1 MENGKMSN
9 CACMHTC
16 TCNNN
21 GTVDYD
27 TGMNYPDHN
36 NNSMYPT
43 NSGNNH
49 RYQVNSNYNNSAYTN
64 DMNSGSYSNSVY
76 NDDMNSGSYNNSV
89 YNDDMNSGGYNNS
102 VYTND
107 MNSGSYSN
115 SVYNDDMNSGSY
127 NNSVYTNGMNSG
139 SYNNSAYNNDMNI
152 SSVPNDGYVEVVEDP
167 VITNNDNGYAYD
179 ANIGYSNP
187 NWMSKIPG
195 NKKISEL
202 SIPGTHGSIAL
213 HGASFIDENITRNQR
228 MSITTQLNSGI
239 RYLDIRARRTGI
251 AFAMH
256 HGMVYQQK
264 MFGDILNEMTAFL
277 RQNSG
282 ETILMRL
289 KEEHDAESGSLS
301 FEEILTRYWNNYQ
314 QYFWQPSGS
323 QNPTLN
329 EVRGKVV
336 VLQDFSASRSFGIS
350 YGNLNKQDNY
360 NVSKSPD
367 SMYAKWTAV
376 GNHLKAA
383 DASNKQSIYLNY
395 LSGTQGQGA
404 ITGGGYPWFVAS
416 GYRGRGTNDGKEMIQ
431 EHRTDRWP
439 DFPRGY
445 YGQVFYGGMNLLT
458 TQYIQQWPIAHAGII
473 AADFPGRGLI
483 DRVIRLNDR
492 FLNETVRYITPKGS
506 SGLRIGF
513 GGDVY
518 LRNHYVVRLNG
529 IYIGEVNNGQPYY
542 SYWDRTDV
550 GHDLRFE
557 GLPLFTG
564 DKVDVFVKNG
574 DNLMLLKSQILS
586 VDEQEGEEIRVPN
599 GHYRIQSALKNTSVV
614 DMNLNGNNIYLWDY
628 VKQLN
633 AEFTLQYDEAKKSYV
648 IWNRFNPTLV
658 MAWNAVPDS
667 INVFGTPFD
676 ATKDEHYWKV
686 KRAGNGYVY
695 LENLKNGNV
704 LDVIGGGTSNG
715 TNISVWGVVPGAMNQ
730 KLKLVQKR
738 EIKRASIVSQRGP
751 QPGQKNRSSGN
762 FSLGSVQSQQV
773 RVMVRDA
780 NRQEAYISFRV
791 MYDKSGDT
799 DPTIWSNVRNGS
811 IVTVPSGASSGKLYI
826 ANPNGAN
833 SNFTVEFYT
842 LEN

>member
-1 MENGKMSN
+1 MSFIHVNSKIIMQECDNDMENGK
-9 CACMHTC
+9 T
-16 TCNNN
+16 
-21 GTVDYD
+21 
-27 TGMNYPDHN
+27 
-36 NNSMYPT
+36 
-43 NSGNNH
+43 
-49 RYQVNSNYNNSAYTN
+49 RNYNNSPYPDDNMNTGNYNNSPYLDDSMNTGIYNNSPYTN
-64 DMNSGSYSNSVY
+64 DSINTEIYNSMNV
-76 NDDMNSGSYNNSV
+76 
-89 YNDDMNSGGYNNS
+89 
-102 VYTND
+102 
-107 MNSGSYSN
+107 
-115 SVYNDDMNSGSY
+115 
-127 NNSVYTNGMNSG
+127 
-139 SYNNSAYNNDMNI
+139 
-152 SSVPNDGYVEVVEDP
+152 SSVPNGGYVEFWEGP
-167 VITNNDNGYAYD
+167 IITSNDQGYAYD

-239 RYLDIRARRTGI
+239 RYLDIRARRTGNS
-251 AFAMH
+251 FAMH
-256 HGMVYQQK
+256 HGIVYQQK

-277 RQNSG
+277 NQNPN

-289 KEEHDAESGSLS
+289 KEDYEAESGSLS
-301 FEEILTRYWNNYQ
+301 FEEIMTRYWNNYQ

-329 EVRGKVV
+329 EVRGKIV

-350 YGNLNKQDNY
+350 YGSLNKQDNY

-367 SMYAKWTAV
+367 SMYAKWTAI
-376 GNHLKAA
+376 GNHMKAA

-395 LSGTQGQGA
+395 LSGTQGGGA

-416 GYRGRGTNDGKEMIQ
+416 GNRGRGTNDGTEMIQ
-431 EHRTDRWP
+431 ENRTDRWP

-458 TQYIQQWPIAHAGII
+458 TQYIQQWPIRHTGII

-483 DRVIRLNDR
+483 DRVIRLNEK
-492 FLNETVRYITPKGS
+492 FLNETVRYIMPKGS

-518 LRNHYVVRLNG
+518 LRNHYIVYRNG
-529 IYIGEVNNGQPYY
+529 QYIGEVNNGQPYY
-542 SYWDRTDV
+542 GYWDRTDV

-557 GLPLFTG
+557 GLTLFTG
-564 DKVDVFVKNG
+564 DKIEVFLKNG
-574 DNLMLLKSQILS
+574 ARVKSEILA
-586 VDEQEGEEIRVPN
+586 VDEQEGEEIRVPDGN
-599 GHYRIQSALKNTSVV
+599 YTIQSALKNNSVV
-614 DMNLNGNNIYLWDY
+614 DMSLNGNNIHLWNY
-628 VKQLN
+628 QKQLN
-633 AEFTLQYDEAKKSYV
+633 AEFTLQYDERKKAYR

-658 MAWNAVPDS
+658 MAWNATPGS
-667 INVFGTPFD
+667 INVFGTPFYLN
-676 ATKDEHYWKV
+676 KDEHYWKV

-695 LENLKNGNV
+695 LENIKNGHV
-704 LDVIGGGTSNG
+704 LDVQAGGTSDG
-715 TNISVWGVVPGAMNQ
+715 TNLNVWPLNHLNQ
-730 KLKLVQKR
+730 QKFKLVQRKETKR
-738 EIKRASIVSQRGP
+738 GSIISQPSP
-751 QPGQKNRSSGN
+751 QSGQKNRSSGN
-762 FSLGSVQSQQV
+762 FSLGSIQNQQV
-773 RVMVRDA
+773 RVILRDA
-780 NRQEAYISFRV
+780 NGREAYISFRV
-791 MYDKSGDT
+791 MYDKSADT

-811 IVTVPSGASSGKLYI
+811 IVTVPSGASSGNLYI

>member
-1 MENGKMSN
+1 
-9 CACMHTC
+9 
-16 TCNNN
+16 
-21 GTVDYD
+21 
-27 TGMNYPDHN
+27 
-36 NNSMYPT
+36 
-43 NSGNNH
+43 
-49 RYQVNSNYNNSAYTN
+49 
-64 DMNSGSYSNSVY
+64 
-76 NDDMNSGSYNNSV
+76 
-89 YNDDMNSGGYNNS
+89 
-102 VYTND
+102 
-107 MNSGSYSN
+107 
-115 SVYNDDMNSGSY
+115 
-127 NNSVYTNGMNSG
+127 
-139 SYNNSAYNNDMNI
+139 MNI